1 MQIVAKQNNLP
12 FVNVSATQV
21 TQDLPQAWFGIA
33 GLESEAALLQFLDQS
48 PNITQAGVVFY
59 NYASVNT
66 TEYSIWYN
74 SSQCSEM
81 VLSVSDCPSSRLETL
96 NAVNNAL
103 IAAYNQQ
110 MNTTIEVSL
119 ATSKFPE
126 VQDLDDLVIDY
137 GPLFFICCSL
147 ILYISILYQIV
158 HEKENFLRQG
168 MRAMGLKSSMYW
180 GSWIITSI
188 ALSLLMTLLLIGT
201 GFATGISFFTETN
214 VFVNFLVFFLFNVS
228 MGQFALLC
236 STLMETTKI
245 SVVVSIMIVI
255 VAMIFAA
262 GFSLFG
268 NIIRP
273 KLYNGT
279 ASSKVILVVLTLFP
293 VFHYSK
299 AIGDI
304 TSVSFNFG
312 SGATVYPQS
321 SFGDG
326 NRTVAGFS
334 WDDLYS
340 QYYFEGGGVG
350 PPTVDS
356 LWYQTM
362 LSIVYILLTWYLDN
376 VLSSDGNVGRK
387 PYFFLLPEFWG
398 CTKPTTSKPW
408 KNKRKSNRLLE
419 ESGADED
426 VTEEFE
432 RARRS
437 INALVRA
444 VLLSKTFDR
453 KRNNSGLF
461 HLPSFLGGKNHTEQV
476 KALQNLCLCVEPDTV
491 MCLLGHNG
499 AGKTTAFNLLS
510 ALYSP
515 TSGDAFVGSYSA
527 SSEADRVRDVIGV
540 CPQFD
545 VLWNEL
551 TAREHLELFASLKRV
566 SSSTSSSSSNRA
578 EMITNR
584 LERVGLLSVADKYVR
599 TFSGGMKRRLSIA
612 ISCIG
617 DPKVILLDEPT
628 TGMDPLAKRLVWN
641 LIRQLKKDRAIV
653 LTTHSYEEA
662 AALGDRIGILCE
674 GRLRCIGDPLHLKTK
689 TFGNGYRLQVV
700 CQSDSSED
708 VERAKQHVSHCL
720 PDAVLHAETG
730 DVLLYTVSA
739 GDQSLISFI
748 AEAEKQQQ
756 PPQSQQRTAATSST
770 TSTSSSQMTEFPIR
784 SYSISST
791 TLEEV
796 FLEITRQTL
805 QHNHSSE

>member
-1 MQIVAKQNNLP
+1 
-12 FVNVSATQV
+12 
-21 TQDLPQAWFGIA
+21 
-33 GLESEAALLQFLDQS
+33 
-48 PNITQAGVVFY
+48 
-59 NYASVNT
+59 
-66 TEYSIWYN
+66 
-74 SSQCSEM
+74 M
-81 VLSVSDCPSSRLETL
+81 VLSVSDCPASRLETL
-96 NAVNNAL
+96 NAMNNAL
-103 IAAYNQQ
+103 ITAFNQQ
-110 MNTTIEVSL
+110 TNVTIGVALE
-119 ATSKFPE
+119 TSKFPE

-137 GPLFFICCSL
+137 GPLFFICSSL
-147 ILYISILYQIV
+147 ILYISILYQVV

-180 GSWIITSI
+180 GSWVVTSI
-188 ALSLLMTLLLIGT
+188 LLSLLMTILLIGT

-214 VFVNFLVFFLFNVS
+214 GFVSFLVFFLFNIA

-312 SGATVYPQS
+312 TGSTVYPQS
-321 SFGDG
+321 LFG
-326 NRTVAGFS
+326 NRTVAGFR

-340 QYYFEGGGVG
+340 PYYFEGGGIG
-350 PPTVDS
+350 PPTIDTF
-356 LWYQTM
+356 WYQIM
-362 LSIVYILLTWYLDN
+362 LSIVYTLLTWYLDN
-376 VLSSDGNVGRK
+376 ILSTAGTVGRK

-398 CTKPTTSKPW
+398 CRKPTTSKPW
-408 KNKRKSNRLLE
+408 KNKRKSTKLLE
-419 ESGADED
+419 ESGADDD

-432 RARRS
+432 KARRS
-437 INALVRA
+437 VNALVRA
-444 VLLSKTFDR
+444 VLLSKNFER
-453 KRNNSGLF
+453 KKSGV
-461 HLPSFLGGKNHTEQV
+461 HLPFLSNSKTEEV

-510 ALYSP
+510 ALHTP
-515 TSGDAFVGSYSA
+515 TSGDAFIASYSA
-527 SSEADRVRDVIGV
+527 SGEADRVRDVIGI

-551 TAREHLELFASLKRV
+551 TAREHLELFASLKLL
-566 SSSTSSSSSNRA
+566 SLSSSSRA
-578 EMITNR
+578 EMIANR

-662 AALGDRIGILCE
+662 DALGDRIGILCE

-700 CQSDSSED
+700 TQSDSSDD
-708 VERAKQHVSHCL
+708 VERAKQHVQQKL
-720 PDAVLHAETG
+720 PDATLLAETG
-730 DVLLYTVSA
+730 DVLLYTISN
-739 GDQSLISFI
+739 GDHNLISFI
-748 AEAEKQQQ
+748 SEAEKQ
-756 PPQSQQRTAATSST
+756 RMDDDITAA
-770 TSTSSSQMTEFPIR
+770 EFPIR
-784 SYSISST
+784 SCAISST

-796 FLEITRQTL
+796 FLEITRQSL
-805 QHNHSSE
+805 ERSASS